1 LAREKLWHET
11 LRITLKEGTIGRL
24 DAVRKEGEDSLSV
37 IREAITRELK
47 RRERTRP
54 SKTS

>member
-24 DAVRKEGEDSLSV
+24 DAVKKEGEDRLSI
-37 IREAITRELK
+37 IREAITKELK

-54 SKTS
+54 SK